1 MLRTYFD
8 TQQKNSSDQDFWR
21 EKMSEKLDGASNI
34 SRYSDRMERELMDG
48 FVEREYVLIDG
59 GRKEPTGGNR
69 KRDRLF

>member
-48 FVEREYVLIDG
+48 FVERE
-59 GRKEPTGGNR
+59 
-69 KRDRLF
+69 